1 MGVEMR
7 PLGEAAIIVEF
18 GKCIHPDIHRK
29 VKTFADYLE
38 NNAFPGMIEYVSAF
52 SSVTVFYDPVIVR
65 KLPLNEFKDDK
76 PLSYQI
82 VASVLRSFLDKVN
95 VTEEQNPRIVEIPVC
110 YGGEFGP
117 DLAYVA
123 QHNDLS
129 AEEVI
134 DIHTSGSYLVYMI
147 GFAPGFPYLGGMSE
161 QIAAPRRKSPRL
173 SIPAGTVGIAGA
185 QTGVYPI
192 ETPGGWQLIGRT
204 PLALFRPQESSPS
217 LLQSGDIIKFRK
229 ISFSEYQDFEEG
241 DI

>member
-1 MGVEMR
+1 
-7 PLGEAAIIVEF
+7 
-18 GKCIHPDIHRK
+18 
-29 VKTFADYLE
+29 
-38 NNAFPGMIEYVSAF
+38 
-52 SSVTVFYDPVIVR
+52 
-65 KLPLNEFKDDK
+65 
-76 PLSYQI
+76 
-82 VASVLRSFLDKVN
+82 
-95 VTEEQNPRIVEIPVC
+95 
-110 YGGEFGP
+110 
-117 DLAYVA
+117 
-123 QHNDLS
+123 
-129 AEEVI
+129 
-134 DIHTSGSYLVYMI
+134 MI